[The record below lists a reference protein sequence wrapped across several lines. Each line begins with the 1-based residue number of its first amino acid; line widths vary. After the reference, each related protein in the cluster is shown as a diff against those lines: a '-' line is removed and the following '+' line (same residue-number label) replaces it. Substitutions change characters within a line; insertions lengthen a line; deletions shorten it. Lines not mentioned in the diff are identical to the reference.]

1 MRKYKGW
8 ILLVVCILAGVLMT
22 GCGKDNSDKQNSE
35 TSQNTESEQENSK
48 TAESSEQQ
56 NVGNSKDGKVL
67 VVYYSAT
74 GNTKTVAE
82 KIAELTNGEIFE
94 LKPENEY
101 TEKDLDYNDSESRV
115 SKEHDDEK
123 LREVELTEVTPDDFE
138 SAKVVILGYPLW
150 WQIAAW
156 PVNQFVENNDFTGK
170 TVIPFCTSASS
181 DIGDSGKL
189 LEKMAGTDDWQ
200 DGMRFSSNASER
212 EIRDWVKEINLN

>member
-1 MRKYKGW
+1 M
-8 ILLVVCILAGVLMT
+8 
-22 GCGKDNSDKQNSE
+22 
-35 TSQNTESEQENSK
+35 
-48 TAESSEQQ
+48 
-56 NVGNSKDGKVL
+56 
-67 VVYYSAT
+67 
-74 GNTKTVAE
+74 
-82 KIAELTNGEIFE
+82 
-94 LKPENEY
+94 KPENEY

-123 LREVELTEVTPDDFE
+123 LREVELPEVTPDDFE

-189 LEKMAGTDDWQ
+189 LEKMAGTGDWQ
-200 DGMRFSSNASER
+200 DGMRFSSNASEG

>member
-1 MRKYKGW
+1 MNIQRR
-8 ILLVVCILAGVLMT
+8 I
-22 GCGKDNSDKQNSE
+22 Q
-35 TSQNTESEQENSK
+35 
-48 TAESSEQQ
+48 
-56 NVGNSKDGKVL
+56 
-67 VVYYSAT
+67 
-74 GNTKTVAE
+74 
-82 KIAELTNGEIFE
+82 
-94 LKPENEY
+94 
-101 TEKDLDYNDSESRV
+101 DYNDSESRV

-138 SAKVVILGYPLW
+138 SAKVVILDYPLW

>member
-1 MRKYKGW
+1 M
-8 ILLVVCILAGVLMT
+8 
-22 GCGKDNSDKQNSE
+22 
-35 TSQNTESEQENSK
+35 
-48 TAESSEQQ
+48 
-56 NVGNSKDGKVL
+56 
-67 VVYYSAT
+67 
-74 GNTKTVAE
+74 
-82 KIAELTNGEIFE
+82 
-94 LKPENEY
+94 KPENEY

-189 LEKMAGTDDWQ
+189 LEKMAGTGDWQ
-200 DGMRFSSNASER
+200 DGMRFSSNASEG

>member
-1 MRKYKGW
+1 M
-8 ILLVVCILAGVLMT
+8 
-22 GCGKDNSDKQNSE
+22 
-35 TSQNTESEQENSK
+35 
-48 TAESSEQQ
+48 
-56 NVGNSKDGKVL
+56 
-67 VVYYSAT
+67 
-74 GNTKTVAE
+74 
-82 KIAELTNGEIFE
+82 
-94 LKPENEY
+94 KPENEY

-138 SAKVVILGYPLW
+138 SAKVVILDYPLW

>member
-1 MRKYKGW
+1 
-8 ILLVVCILAGVLMT
+8 
-22 GCGKDNSDKQNSE
+22 
-35 TSQNTESEQENSK
+35 
-48 TAESSEQQ
+48 
-56 NVGNSKDGKVL
+56 
-67 VVYYSAT
+67 
-74 GNTKTVAE
+74 
-82 KIAELTNGEIFE
+82 

-189 LEKMAGTDDWQ
+189 LEKMAGTGDWQ
-200 DGMRFSSNASER
+200 DGMRFSSNASEG

>member
-1 MRKYKGW
+1 M
-8 ILLVVCILAGVLMT
+8 
-22 GCGKDNSDKQNSE
+22 
-35 TSQNTESEQENSK
+35 
-48 TAESSEQQ
+48 
-56 NVGNSKDGKVL
+56 
-67 VVYYSAT
+67 
-74 GNTKTVAE
+74 
-82 KIAELTNGEIFE
+82 
-94 LKPENEY
+94 KPENEY

-181 DIGDSGKL
+181 DIGDSAKL
-189 LEKMAGTDDWQ
+189 LEKMAGTGDWQ
-200 DGMRFSSNASER
+200 DGMRFSSNASEG